1 MTCKIGQYK
10 LSKMRNKR
18 KKKFKTFKQKFKDKL
33 NDIQWSNVSVIGIP
47 EVEGRNNEK
56 KNI

>member
-1 MTCKIGQYK
+1 
-10 LSKMRNKR
+10 MRNKR
-18 KKKFKTFKQKFKDKL
+18 KKNFKTFKQKFKDKL